1 MSKSVTSDQQAPALS
16 AAMSVYNGE
25 RFLAEAIDSIL
36 AQSFPDLEF
45 LILDDGS
52 RDATPAMLRDY
63 AEKDSRIRPIIRENR
78 GLVASLNQLL
88 DNAASVLLLAIGAW
102 ISLEMAAA
110 SRVAYG
116 AVWLCIDVPFLQR
129 MGGLFHS
136 SAGGQLAAIGAGIG
150 RGGSAHRAI
159 LHFLG
164 TAG

>member
-63 AEKDSRIRPIIRENR
+63 AEKDSRIRPISRENR

-88 DNAASVLLLAIGAW
+88 DEARAPIVARMDADDIAHPERFAKQMRFLADNPHR
-102 ISLEMAAA
+102 
-110 SRVAYG
+110 RV
-116 AVWLCIDVPFLQR
+116 
-129 MGGLFHS
+129 MEH
-136 SAGGQLAAIGAGIG
+136 
-150 RGGSAHRAI
+150 
-159 LHFLG
+159 
-164 TAG
+164 